1 MADQM
6 SERDEVTLRL
16 LAIVERTNLAEQ
28 RRRALAAYAAHART
42 EDKDLAE
49 AVRLCLAS
57 RRKHVSGGSNV
68 FRLRGVS
75 DG

>member
-16 LAIVERTNLAEQ
+16 LAIVEQTNFAEQ
-28 RRRALAAYAAHART
+28 RRRALAEYAQLARHS
-42 EDKDLAE
+42 DPDLAE

-57 RRKHVSGGSNV
+57 RRRHVNGGRNV
-68 FRLRGVS
+68 FRLRSVS